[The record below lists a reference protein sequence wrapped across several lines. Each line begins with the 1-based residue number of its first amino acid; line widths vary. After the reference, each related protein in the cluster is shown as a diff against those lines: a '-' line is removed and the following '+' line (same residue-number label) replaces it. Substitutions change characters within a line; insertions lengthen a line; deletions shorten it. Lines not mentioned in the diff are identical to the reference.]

1 VLLIEF
7 LIVYFCP
14 YDEKISYGEAKTT
27 LSLNKIIYS
36 APPLVCYFY
45 NTEFFWGGGRGEHF
59 FAPDVKIMDTPLR
72 RGKKSLFLFGF
83 PINKGEKEK
92 KKSFLYL
99 VK

>member
-1 VLLIEF
+1 L
-7 LIVYFCP
+7 
-14 YDEKISYGEAKTT
+14 
-27 LSLNKIIYS
+27 
-36 APPLVCYFY
+36 
-45 NTEFFWGGGRGEHF
+45 GGGRGEHF